1 MLRLLTLATVAG
13 SLASPTVAQEEA
25 LLREFGL
32 ESAQPAPTRVAID
45 PQEEQN
51 AANLVV
57 YDVADLTG
65 SQGLDN
71 LRNAIVAEDATV
83 EKRMEALDA
92 YQAKR
97 EEVERASNGLVDAVR
112 ELMRPP
118 LTDAERIDCVE
129 GGMLVLAGRDEQ
141 HAWMT
146 EFLSSTRSFQ
156 GQILMEARLI
166 EADAA
171 LFDTWLPDQRLSAV
185 LDENAVEALLR
196 KVATSQTDVVSAPK
210 VLVEPYQ
217 SAEVSVLQTIP
228 YVADYELMLL
238 PDQELEILDPI
249 IKSVQ
254 VGTMLKLR
262 GAPLSGDRLAMRCE
276 VTHSTAG
283 TPFPDFTTS
292 LGAPGREVT
301 IQLPEIAQ
309 VKAQARFD
317 LRPGESVLIKAPDPT
332 DPEAPAQF
340 LLMQADVI
348 RSAAPSMTPPLLP
361 PLLPVDEVLEEGG
374 GGEGQR

>member
-1 MLRLLTLATVAG
+1 MKRLLTLAAIAG
-13 SLASPTVAQEEA
+13 GLAWPAGAQEWP
-25 LLREFGL
+25 LNGDLD
-32 ESAQPAPTRVAID
+32 SDSVQPAPTRVAVD
-45 PQEEQN
+45 PQEAESN
-51 AANLVV
+51 SYLVI
-57 YDVADLTG
+57 YDVSDLTG
-65 SQGLDN
+65 SQSLTA
-71 LRNAIVAEDATV
+71 LRDAIVAEDASV
-83 EKRMEALDA
+83 ESRMEALDA

-97 EEVERASNGLVDAVR
+97 MEVERASAGLVDAVR
-112 ELMRPP
+112 ELLRPP
-118 LTDAERIDCVE
+118 LTADDRVDFVE
-129 GGMLVLAGRDEQ
+129 SGMLVFAGREAQ
-141 HAWMT
+141 HAWM
-146 EFLSSTRSFQ
+146 EDFFRSTRSFQ

-171 LFDTWLPDQRLSAV
+171 LFDAWLPDQRLSAV
-185 LDENAVEALLR
+185 LDENAVQELLH
-196 KVATSQTDVVSAPK
+196 KVATSKTDVVSAPR

-217 SAEVSVLQTIP
+217 AAEVSVLKSIP
-228 YVADYELMLL
+228 YVADYELTLL

-249 IKSVQ
+249 IEIVH

-276 VTHSTAG
+276 VTHSTAE

-292 LGAPGREVT
+292 MGAPGREVT

-332 DPEAPAQF
+332 DPKAPAKY

-348 RSAAPSMTPPLLP
+348 RSASPSLL
-361 PLLPVDEVLEEGG
+361 PLLPVDETLEE
-374 GGEGQR
+374 RNPDNDRR

>member
-1 MLRLLTLATVAG
+1 MKRLLTLATVACG
-13 SLASPTVAQEEA
+13 LAWPAGAQQEP

-32 ESAQPAPTRVAID
+32 DSAQPAPTRVAIE
-45 PQEEQN
+45 PQETED
-51 AANLVV
+51 AAYLVV
-57 YDVADLTG
+57 YDVSDLTG
-65 SQGLDN
+65 SQGLTA

-83 EKRMEALDA
+83 EKRMEALDD

-97 EEVERASNGLVDAVR
+97 QEVERASAGLVDAVR
-112 ELMRPP
+112 ELLRPP
-118 LTDAERIDCVE
+118 LTTEDRVDCVE
-129 GGMLVLAGRDEQ
+129 NGMLVFAGRAQQ
-141 HAWMT
+141 HAWM
-146 EFLSSTRSFQ
+146 EDFLSSTRSFQ

-171 LFDTWLPDQRLSAV
+171 LFDAWLPDQRLSAV
-185 LDENAVEALLR
+185 LDDNAVQELLR
-196 KVATSQTDVVSAPK
+196 KVATSQTDVISAPK
-210 VLVEPYQ
+210 VLVQPYQ
-217 SAEVSVLQTIP
+217 AAEVSVLQTIP
-228 YVADYELMLL
+228 YVADYELTLL

-249 IKSVQ
+249 IETVH

-262 GAPLSGDRLAMRCE
+262 GAPLSGERLALRCE
-276 VTHSTAG
+276 VTHSTAE
-283 TPFPDFTTS
+283 TPFPDFTTN

-348 RSAAPSMTPPLLP
+348 RTAAPGLLP
-361 PLLPVDEVLEEGG
+361 PLLPPDEVLEDTDD
-374 GGEGQR
+374 GEQRR